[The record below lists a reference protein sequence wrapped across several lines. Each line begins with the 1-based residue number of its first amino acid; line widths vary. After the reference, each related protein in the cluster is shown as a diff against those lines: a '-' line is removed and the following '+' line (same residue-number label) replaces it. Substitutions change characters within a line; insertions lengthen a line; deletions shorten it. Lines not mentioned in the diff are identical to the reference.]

1 MTNYSFLIFEY
12 EIIRR
17 LGRLLDVLLFLS
29 GEVLGLKFKQYEQV
43 KEPEYNQALLYIR
56 DIESYYSTISE
67 YELNV
72 LGALIA
78 TSTKPLLEDIHNFQ
92 LYLIG

>member
-1 MTNYSFLIFEY
+1 
-12 EIIRR
+12 
-17 LGRLLDVLLFLS
+17 
-29 GEVLGLKFKQYEQV
+29 
-43 KEPEYNQALLYIR
+43 LYIR

-78 TSTKPLLEDIHNFQ
+78 TSKKPLLEDIHNFQ